1 MNLSM
6 SGAPGADF
14 KSGAQRARVVTESW
28 GEHNLYCPNCA
39 SPKLRREDEP
49 DGGLGCPRCGSAF
62 RLKCQKTRIGHSF
75 TDGPYA
81 TLTRAIRRGD
91 APGYFVL
98 HYEIVPPLGGENVR
112 HIVDGAWVVRN
123 LLLVPGAALTNEAVV
138 KGPDGVGC
146 RIVLDSLPAAA
157 RIPIITTIKSSSAG
171 DTECIMISRPEEV
184 REKFHQFKTKAR

>member
-1 MNLSM
+1 VNLSM
-6 SGAPGADF
+6 SGAPGADV
-14 KSGAQRARVVTESW
+14 KSGALRARVVTESW
-28 GEHNLYCPNCA
+28 GEHNLYCPNCT
-39 SPKLRREDEP
+39 SPILVARDDVESGFE
-49 DGGLGCPRCGSAF
+49 CPRCGSGY

-75 TDGPYA
+75 TDGPYT

-112 HIVDGAWVVRN
+112 QIVDGAWVVRN
-123 LLLVPGAALTNEAVV
+123 LVLVPGAALATEAIV

-184 REKFHQFKTKAR
+184 REKFRQFKK